1 MILLCMYTNTAP
13 LSQSYKNS
21 TDVAAH
27 CLKLPGSYLN
37 VSILLDKKKFRSYGH
52 KVGALRGFQLLQ
64 DDDLGRLE
72 PCGGRGANKVRHSGA
87 LSVVFYVHAH
97 HWCIPLDL
105 YSYTTSENGHFL
117 LMMIRREW
125 HNLQRSYVSI
135 GDYET
140 AIKDTNVP
148 W

>member
-1 MILLCMYTNTAP
+1 MMYYVHKQTAP

-52 KVGALRGFQLLQ
+52 NVGALKGFQLLQ

-72 PCGGRGANKVRHSGA
+72 PCGGRGANKVCHSGA
-87 LSVVFYVHAH
+87 LSVVYLNYCLTMYILVHQ
-97 HWCIPLDL
+97 WCIPLDL
-105 YSYTTSENGHFL
+105 CSYTTSENGRFQP
-117 LMMIRREW
+117 MMTRREW
-125 HNLQRSYVSI
+125 HNLQRS
-135 GDYET
+135 
-140 AIKDTNVP
+140 
-148 W
+148 